1 MAQYSLPAGCN
12 TPTGRCWI
20 YLHELDAFVKNK
32 LQFKYY
38 LRYTDDFIF
47 IHKDKDYLADMIS
60 QIDKFLRAELKLGLH
75 PQKIILRKLSQG
87 IDFLGYVILPY
98 HRVLRTKTKRRMFR
112 KVNEKV
118 RDWESGQTSRKSLEQ
133 ALQSY
138 FGMLKPCRAWRSKQE
153 LKLKRMLDTGS

>member
-12 TPTGRCWI
+12 TPTGRSG
-20 YLHELDAFVKNK
+20 
-32 LQFKYY
+32 
-38 LRYTDDFIF
+38 FIF